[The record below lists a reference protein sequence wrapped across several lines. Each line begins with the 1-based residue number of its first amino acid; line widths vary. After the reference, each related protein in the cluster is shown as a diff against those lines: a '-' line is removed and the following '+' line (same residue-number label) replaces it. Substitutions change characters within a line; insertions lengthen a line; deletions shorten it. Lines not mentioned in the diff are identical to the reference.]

1 MEPSIQSVKTKQN
14 LFRNS
19 KFLLIWITSIFSG
32 LSISIYILCEQ
43 WYVVKSLG
51 APASLGYILTAT
63 TVPRVLF
70 MALGGV
76 LADYANRAK
85 VVFFSLF
92 LRALI
97 LILMAGL
104 VWQHSL
110 TFWALLGCAF
120 VFGSIDAFFWP
131 SRDSI
136 LPTIVHQEH
145 LTRANSI
152 IQTTNQISTLLGP
165 MAGALLLTAF
175 SFKWVFLIL
184 AASLTAGSMIIR
196 NLKDA
201 RSHEAKEKNSVLVN
215 LKEGLVYVKAS
226 PLLLTFM
233 VTFIIVNLFF
243 IGPLMLSIPILV
255 DERFGGKAVGLSII
269 QSGFAAGMLVGA
281 LLMGLLNVRR
291 GRGKL
296 VIWLIFLEGAGMLS
310 INVSVAIWLA
320 ALVMFLIGICI
331 AGINIMVAS
340 MIQEQTDPSKMG
352 RVMSLTSTVSMGFI
366 PLSYAGVSALLS
378 AGIQIEN
385 LLIAGGSM
393 LAAFSMFL
401 LLKGKALREV

>member
-1 MEPSIQSVKTKQN
+1 MEPFTQAVKIQQN
-14 LFRNS
+14 LFRNA

-43 WYVVKSLG
+43 WYVVKSLN

-85 VVFFSLF
+85 VVFVSLF
-92 LRALI
+92 VRALI
-97 LILMAGL
+97 LILMAYL

-110 TFWALLGCAF
+110 TFWALLACAF
-120 VFGSIDAFFWP
+120 TFGSIDAFFWP

-136 LPTIVHQEH
+136 LPSIVHQQH

-184 AASLTAGSMIIR
+184 AASLAVGSMIIR
-196 NLKDA
+196 KLKDT
-201 RSHEAKEKNSVLVN
+201 RSHEVKSQNNVLRN

-233 VTFIIVNLFF
+233 ITFIIVNLFF

-255 DERFGGKAVGLSII
+255 DERFGGKAVELSII
-269 QSGFAAGMLVGA
+269 QSGFAAGMLAGA

-291 GRGKL
+291 ARGKL
-296 VIWLIFLEGAGMLS
+296 VICLILLEGAGMLS
-310 INVSVAIWLA
+310 VNVSSRLWVAA
-320 ALVMFLIGICI
+320 VVMFLIGICI

-366 PLSYAGVSALLS
+366 PLSYAGVSAFLS
-378 AGIQIEN
+378 AGIQIEK
-385 LLIAGGSM
+385 LLVVGGFV
-393 LAAFSMFL
+393 LAAFSL
-401 LLKGKALREV
+401 LLIWKGRALREF